1 MSKVEYIMGLDV
13 STKVIGVA
21 LFENKG
27 DHGELKLLH
36 HVAPKIKSKKLTKIE
51 ELCQKVSIFENEF
64 LSKYKDFG
72 ITRVIIEEPL
82 LRSNNVHTV
91 GTLLRFNGM
100 ICRSV
105 YETLGV
111 SPDFISSYDSR
122 AYAFPE
128 LMAKREFTKKGEPIP
143 QKTIDK
149 SKPVLFGAYPYDVD
163 KKAVIWEKV
172 ADLEPKVAWLYD
184 KRGFLRK
191 ENYDMSDSYSCVI
204 GYMHKESLWSREQ

>member
-1 MSKVEYIMGLDV
+1 MDKVEYIMGLDV

-36 HVAPKIKSKKLTKIE
+36 HVAPKIKSNNLTKIE
-51 ELCQKVSIFENEF
+51 ELCQKVTIFEKEF

-122 AYAFPE
+122 AHAFPE
-128 LMAKREFTKKGEPIP
+128 LMAKRTFTKKGEPIP
-143 QKTIDK
+143 QKVIDK
-149 SKPVLFGAYPYDVD
+149 NKPVLFGAYPYEVD
-163 KKAVIWEKV
+163 KKEVIWEKV

-184 KRGFLRK
+184 RRGFLKK
-191 ENYDMSDSYSCVI
+191 ENFDMSDSFVCCYAKMKMDGI
-204 GYMHKESLWSREQ
+204 WK

>member
-1 MSKVEYIMGLDV
+1 MDKVEYIMGLDV
-13 STKVIGVA
+13 STKVSGVA

-36 HVAPKIKSKKLTKIE
+36 HVAPKIKSNNLTKIE
-51 ELCQKVSIFENEF
+51 ELCQKVTIFEKEF

-122 AYAFPE
+122 AHAFPE
-128 LMAKREFTKKGEPIP
+128 LMAKRTFTKKGEPIP
-143 QKTIDK
+143 QKVIDK
-149 SKPVLFGAYPYDVD
+149 NKPVLFGAYPYEVD
-163 KKAVIWEKV
+163 KKEVIWEKV

-184 KRGFLRK
+184 RRGFLKK
-191 ENYDMSDSYSCVI
+191 ENFDMSDSFVCCYAKMKMDGI
-204 GYMHKESLWSREQ
+204 WK